1 MAGRVSRI
9 ASIKGG
15 ANSGRQR
22 LPFRIDPASG
32 VTLTEQMKR
41 GLRKAVFSGY
51 WTKRLPSRAELSA
64 LFGVSDNVVR
74 AAVSALASEGLV
86 RPRRRLGC
94 EILHSHRR
102 TVSGRVLYVL
112 PEDVGSYMTTVF
124 EETFRQHLAAAGF
137 ACTAVTVP
145 GGGYGHPDWSGL
157 DMELRNSYDLAV
169 FWGSGM
175 SGRALMRRIR
185 RTSIPY
191 FVLQGR
197 ANCGKGNCV
206 GSFAGNAIQAY
217 MRFVGDCRARN
228 VRSVCLCGCWTLCP
242 GLGLLEKYLQDA
254 GIMTERIDLPAVSS
268 LKSLESCQ
276 RLAHAALWARQERGP
291 LCDLVYFGDDYILM
305 GALTALLEK
314 GVRIPEDVR
323 LVSVYNEGFGPV
335 ISKSIAKIA
344 YDSESSARVVGDA
357 AIDWLRT
364 GKMTPDGFIGPTY
377 VRGETF
383 P

>member
-1 MAGRVSRI
+1 M
-9 ASIKGG
+9 ASIKSEVD
-15 ANSGRQR
+15 SGRRR
-22 LPFRIDPASG
+22 LPFRIDSASG
-32 VTLTEQMKR
+32 ATLTEQMKR
-41 GLRKAVFSGY
+41 GLRNAVLSGY
-51 WTKRLPSRAELSA
+51 WAKRLPSRAELSA
-64 LFGVSDNVVR
+64 LFGVSDNIVR
-74 AAVSALASEGLV
+74 AAISALTSEGLV

-124 EETFRQHLAAAGF
+124 EKTFRQHLAAAGF

-145 GGGYGHPDWSGL
+145 GGGYGRPDWSGL

-175 SGRALMRRIR
+175 SGSALMRRIR

-197 ANCGKGNCV
+197 ANSGRGNCV
-206 GSFAGNAIQAY
+206 GSFPGSPLLAY
-217 MRFVGDCRARN
+217 RQFVGDCCTRN

-268 LKSLESCQ
+268 LKSLEACQ
-276 RLAHAALWARQERGP
+276 RLAHTALRARLGMGV
-291 LCDLVYFGDDYILM
+291 LCDLLYFGDDYILM

-314 GVRIPEDVR
+314 GVRIPADVR
-323 LVSVYNEGFGPV
+323 LVSVYNQGFGPV

-344 YDSESSARVVGDA
+344 YDSESSARIVGDA

-364 GKMTPDGFIGPTY
+364 GKTTSDGFIGPSY